1 MSKNKLN
8 EETSAKKIDKIKDQ
22 QQKIDKKEDEIKEIR
37 KKIKQEVDYT
47 MDGSIKQ
54 LFLNLTKMQIPF
66 DYEKTLEEFFPP
78 GMKTDAH
85 GNYYIKIG
93 ETKSM
98 FCAHLDTYCY
108 QYKRVWHTFK
118 DNIIKTDGTTT
129 LGGDDKAGIV
139 VMIKMIEA
147 GIPGLYYFF
156 RGEEG
161 VTSPSGTWGSKQA
174 LKSYKENFSKYDRC
188 IAFDRRGND
197 SIISQQMYSECCSD
211 EFVEALIKDLNQN
224 GLTYKDDTTGL
235 WCDSGVFMETIPEC
249 TNISMG
255 YDEEHTFKE
264 TQDIDH
270 LEKLTEACLKI
281 DWEAL
286 PTKRD
291 PSKVSSYLGR
301 YNYDWDYEWESK
313 YSNSYNYKKKKK
325 KSYGYDDPREY
336 VTMDDMFKH
345 VVEILE
351 ISGYDSLNDNFDETE
366 EMYFQNY
373 ETGDFFGLRII
384 DFEIFMSEDDTLR
397 SYQHVGDLDTFE
409 KYVSLGSEGGDGE
422 LSDYQNRHLDSIAGE
437 LKNTK
442 EEEDEE
448 DYEMTYSGDEDFTD
462 NQNDAFR
469 KLVKNNKELIEQVME
484 EIRVKNLFE
493 VKPDTWLALEKAMID
508 TKLVV
513 DYGDYGINPDDFIDW
528 LGENWE
534 ESIDI
539 MFGDKE
545 IETKE
550 KPTLSKQD
558 EIFYDIALNQDKEQ
572 IKLFIKQVI
581 DKDHVVTKDQY
592 DKYQKSV
599 ETWIKRKYN
608 KELNNNNK
616 EINHRTFIDWL
627 KKHKRDLLEYYK

>member
-1 MSKNKLN
+1 
-8 EETSAKKIDKIKDQ
+8 
-22 QQKIDKKEDEIKEIR
+22 
-37 KKIKQEVDYT
+37 
-47 MDGSIKQ
+47 
-54 LFLNLTKMQIPF
+54 
-66 DYEKTLEEFFPP
+66 
-78 GMKTDAH
+78 
-85 GNYYIKIG
+85 
-93 ETKSM
+93 
-98 FCAHLDTYCY
+98 
-108 QYKRVWHTFK
+108 
-118 DNIIKTDGTTT
+118 
-129 LGGDDKAGIV
+129 
-139 VMIKMIEA
+139 
-147 GIPGLYYFF
+147 
-156 RGEEG
+156 
-161 VTSPSGTWGSKQA
+161 
-174 LKSYKENFSKYDRC
+174 
-188 IAFDRRGND
+188 
-197 SIISQQMYSECCSD
+197 
-211 EFVEALIKDLNQN
+211 
-224 GLTYKDDTTGL
+224 
-235 WCDSGVFMETIPEC
+235 
-249 TNISMG
+249 
-255 YDEEHTFKE
+255 
-264 TQDIDH
+264 
-270 LEKLTEACLKI
+270 
-281 DWEAL
+281 
-286 PTKRD
+286 
-291 PSKVSSYLGR
+291 
-301 YNYDWDYEWESK
+301 
-313 YSNSYNYKKKKK
+313 
-325 KSYGYDDPREY
+325 
-336 VTMDDMFKH
+336 MDDMFKH